1 MRHIDA
7 SSLVCSVSDIAS
19 SYDIAY
25 CLTLLSYT
33 DKPVKKLVERF
44 KLYQNLLIHNEIY
57 ECFLA
62 TIAKMKKTARVELRS
77 IVDELEAKIEAW
89 HSAEVQED
97 GQLYAASAD
106 IAISSGAS
114 AVAAT
119 PATASSSS
127 SSVASS
133 SSSSKK
139 APSTRGR
146 RGAAAAAKPK
156 AKAPAT
162 RKSTRATSTRGVRC
176 VSLYCRVPHT
186 CCLLF
191 LVSCWL
197 VGWLVNSARPSNT
210 IRQTTRRRMPARM
223 ATTATLICLCNMHL
237 REDTPFAVTVP
248 QCRLYITI
256 GWIDR

>member
-1 MRHIDA
+1 M
-7 SSLVCSVSDIAS
+7 SDIAS

-176 VSLYCRVPHT
+176 VSLYCRV
-186 CCLLF
+186 LVAYFF
-191 LVSCWL
+191 LSPVGWL
-197 VGWLVNSARPSNT
+197 VGW
-210 IRQTTRRRMPARM
+210 
-223 ATTATLICLCNMHL
+223 
-237 REDTPFAVTVP
+237 
-248 QCRLYITI
+248 
-256 GWIDR
+256 